1 MDLNYQINLESVDS
15 FSEYQNDDYNIKLKG
30 GIKINNQKSSIEVDI
45 DNNNAKF

>member
-15 FSEYQNDDYNIKLKG
+15 FSEYQNDEYNIKLKG
-30 GIKINNQKSSIEVDI
+30 GINNQKASIEVDI